1 MTEKYEAIV
10 RSQAILML
18 YRNNNK
24 KKIVKKIIKRF
35 LKCIKG

>member
-10 RSQAILML
+10 RSQAMLML
-18 YRNNNK
+18 YRNNGK
-24 KKIVKKIIKRF
+24 KKIIKKIINRF